1 MWRYWIKWLRY
12 RPSEMKNI
20 VLIINRFRIAPLL
33 PVLLFTMWCGDSAA
47 QVRGVSPEF
56 AQLIAQCAPTV
67 HPETMAAVISAESR
81 GHQFA
86 IADAGPKNMPW
97 AQRKQLVR
105 SYYMGS
111 VDSAVAMATS
121 LIANGHTVSL
131 GPAQVN
137 DRNLPA
143 FGLSIRDVFDPCTNI
158 AVGGRILTNF
168 YGQAVRQFGA
178 GPRALRAALS
188 AYNSGSWIR
197 GERDGYVSLVYQQL
211 GKPLTLRTTASMP
224 GRIARPMSPTAAATP
239 VKTNP
244 QANVVFPMTSTAFM
258 AEE

>member
-1 MWRYWIKWLRY
+1 MAINTKTSVHGSRL
-12 RPSEMKNI
+12 
-20 VLIINRFRIAPLL
+20 LILVSIICMQFAP
-33 PVLLFTMWCGDSAA
+33 VAFA
-47 QVRGVSPEF
+47 QVRGVSPQF
-56 AQLIAQCAPTV
+56 SALIAQCAPTV

-86 IADAGPKNMPW
+86 IADAGPKNLPW
-97 AQRKQLVR
+97 AQRKLLVR

-111 VDSAVAMATS
+111 LDSAVDLAHK

-143 FGLSIRDVFDPCTNI
+143 FGINLRQVFDPCTNI
-158 AVGGRILTNF
+158 AIGGRILTNF
-168 YGQAVRQFGA
+168 YGQAVQQFGA
-178 GPRALRAALS
+178 GPKALRAALS

-211 GKPLTLRTTASMP
+211 GRPLTLRSQAVIPGAQLGPTYRYTDPKPILVNTTT
-224 GRIARPMSPTAAATP
+224 RTFPMS
-239 VKTNP
+239 VSNFKT
-244 QANVVFPMTSTAFM
+244 
-258 AEE
+258 E

>member
-1 MWRYWIKWLRY
+1 MRKSGYLSICFIFLW
-12 RPSEMKNI
+12 
-20 VLIINRFRIAPLL
+20 FG
-33 PVLLFTMWCGDSAA
+33 FCGFANA
-47 QVRGVSPEF
+47 QVVGVSPEF
-56 AQLIAQCAPTV
+56 STLIAQCAPTV

-97 AQRKQLVR
+97 AQRKHLVR

-111 VDSAVAMATS
+111 IDSAVAMATR

-143 FGLSIRDVFDPCTNI
+143 FGLSIRDAFNPCTNV
-158 AVGGRILTNF
+158 AVGGKILTDF
-168 YGQAVRQFGA
+168 YAKAVREFGV

-197 GERDGYVSLVYQQL
+197 GEKDGYVKLVFNQL
-211 GKPLTLRTTASMP
+211 GRPLTLNSMGRTAPVALVPVRSKHVEVS
-224 GRIARPMSPTAAATP
+224 RSFAMSATEYVAA
-239 VKTNP
+239 
-244 QANVVFPMTSTAFM
+244 Q
-258 AEE
+258 